1 MVLKLMGNADSWE
14 ENGSIEHTLLFTAT
28 LPNDS
33 YKKSFGRLI
42 QRTTYNSQNSPTMEE
57 LLFWITSN
65 SNEKSTIN
73 NFKYITLFM
82 RYFIYSRKLNNKPI
96 DLLDLVN
103 AVQQRD
109 LIENTVNN

>member
-42 QRTTYNSQNSPTMEE
+42 QRTTHRTLQLWRNFYSE
-57 LLFWITSN
+57 LLPTQMRKVPSITS
-65 SNEKSTIN
+65 STSH
-73 NFKYITLFM
+73 
-82 RYFIYSRKLNNKPI
+82 YSYAILSTV
-96 DLLDLVN
+96 VN
-103 AVQQRD
+103 
-109 LIENTVNN
+109 